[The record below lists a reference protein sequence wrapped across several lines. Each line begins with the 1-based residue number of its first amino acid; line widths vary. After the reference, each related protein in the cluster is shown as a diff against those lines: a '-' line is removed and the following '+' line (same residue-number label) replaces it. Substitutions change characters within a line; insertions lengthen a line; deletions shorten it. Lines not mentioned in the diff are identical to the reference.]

1 MAAGRISRRRLAR
14 FFGGTARESAL
25 YPLFVFC
32 GLCGRAFQKS
42 FRRNDG
48 LNGQRRGKAIEADAA
63 RHRRLPGLLP
73 AIGLRLLR
81 PVANA
86 AADVQRRQRALH
98 RGPIASG
105 AVSGPTP
112 LGLPGAPPRSGPG
125 VTPPTAKPSHE
136 GAYTPDLRARRGPVR
151 VGEAHETESS
161 YAPPAAH
168 SGID

>member
-1 MAAGRISRRRLAR
+1 MGFHGFTQQTTLSPKAR
-14 FFGGTARESAL
+14 TPPG
-25 YPLFVFC
+25 
-32 GLCGRAFQKS
+32 
-42 FRRNDG
+42 
-48 LNGQRRGKAIEADAA
+48 IEADAA